1 MRVVM
6 IWHPSGA
13 TLYRSDNAMDVASGA
28 DKRYLVHFVHE
39 KAVCLELG
47 ICPIRQEPTLV

>member
-1 MRVVM
+1 
-6 IWHPSGA
+6 
-13 TLYRSDNAMDVASGA
+13 MDVASGA